1 MRSRLDSLHPTIARN
16 VDSADGS
23 KDGGDEAQ
31 SLPDRGWRK
40 GRVVEAQHAEEGG
53 HALDCDLVYAFVPRG
68 SYADVLDR
76 QIDAKLSLV
85 ASQVSQ
91 TMLLENQLPDD
102 ESAARLREASAERL
116 LAKGRLWDL

>member
-1 MRSRLDSLHPTIARN
+1 M
-16 VDSADGS
+16 
-23 KDGGDEAQ
+23 
-31 SLPDRGWRK
+31 
-40 GRVVEAQHAEEGG
+40 
-53 HALDCDLVYAFVPRG
+53 DCDLVYAFVPRG

>member
-1 MRSRLDSLHPTIARN
+1 MGVTKPRVSQIEAGEKAESLKLSTLRRA
-16 VDSADGS
+16 AD
-23 KDGGDEAQ
+23 
-31 SLPDRGWRK
+31 
-40 GRVVEAQHAEEGG
+40 
-53 HALDCDLVYAFVPRG
+53 ALDCDLVYAFVPRG

-102 ESAARLREASAERL
+102 ESAARLREESAERL
-116 LAKGRLWDL
+116 LAKGRLWNL